1 VRDLK
6 DALKDD
12 QNLHD
17 DKCGD
22 PPLPQPPPIEPVC
35 EKNCQRVLKSTRDAI
50 TGALLFVFVLVCA
63 SS

>member
-1 VRDLK
+1 LVRDLK

-35 EKNCQRVLKSTRDAI
+35 EKTVSAY
-50 TGALLFVFVLVCA
+50 
-63 SS
+63 SSQQGMQ